1 MKRMKLWR
9 IVFLMLAAFS
19 LSSCSNEP
27 EWADPEAHERTEQLK
42 KQYTPLIVGT
52 WHYER
57 VGERQRYF
65 ERLDFK
71 EDGKLTGMRKW
82 QRRSLVTIDG
92 KEQYTDWEDV
102 ELGGTF
108 SGTWSLRYWAPD
120 DGEKRNCL
128 LLEAD
133 YEGDKNWELG
143 YAYSYVANFSYA
155 DATTLCF
162 QGYYVRDDDGWIHYK
177 RGAAEPSF

>member
-1 MKRMKLWR
+1 M
-9 IVFLMLAAFS
+9 
-19 LSSCSNEP
+19 
-27 EWADPEAHERTEQLK
+27 
-42 KQYTPLIVGT
+42 
-52 WHYER
+52 
-57 VGERQRYF
+57 
-65 ERLDFK
+65 
-71 EDGKLTGMRKW
+71 TGMRKW

-92 KEQYTDWEDV
+92 KEQYADWEDV
-102 ELGGTF
+102 ELSGTF

>member
-1 MKRMKLWR
+1 MKTMKQWR
-9 IVFLMLAAFS
+9 IVFLLLAAFS
-19 LSSCSNEP
+19 LSSCSSDP

-52 WHYER
+52 WHYEK
-57 VGERQRYF
+57 VGERQRFF

-71 EDGKLTGMRKW
+71 EDGTMTGMRKW

-92 KEQYTDWEDV
+92 KEQYTDWEDI
-102 ELGGTF
+102 ELSGTF
-108 SGTWSLRYWAPD
+108 SGTWSLRYGAPD

-143 YAYSYVANFSYA
+143 YAYSYVANFSHA

-162 QGYYVRDDDGWIHYK
+162 QGYYVRDDDGWLHYK

>member
-1 MKRMKLWR
+1 MKQWR
-9 IVFLMLAAFS
+9 IVFLLLAAFS

-42 KQYTPLIVGT
+42 EQYTPLIVGT

-57 VGERQRYF
+57 IGERQRFF

-92 KEQYTDWEDV
+92 K
-102 ELGGTF
+102 
-108 SGTWSLRYWAPD
+108 
-120 DGEKRNCL
+120 
-128 LLEAD
+128 
-133 YEGDKNWELG
+133 
-143 YAYSYVANFSYA
+143 
-155 DATTLCF
+155 
-162 QGYYVRDDDGWIHYK
+162 
-177 RGAAEPSF
+177 